1 MKNYLR
7 TFLANA
13 LRALDAPDDTPIV
26 LEYPRFER
34 GDLATPV
41 AIAFAAGTGEAPRAA
56 AERIVAELALMPG
69 LEAKITIAHN
79 GFINA
84 RFTPAYL
91 RACVVKLVEARQPP
105 LVRTP
110 TVPINDRARVML
122 GEAARRHAALA
133 GTLRGAIETFGPFP
147 TTADLEALNCAQ
159 RLPLMRTLARLDDG
173 LDDGNDGVRRF
184 LSSVCEEVV
193 EFNAHCRVTPEPAD
207 ARDARLLL
215 LIAVKHAIAEGMAA
229 LGVEAP
235 ERL

>member
-7 TFLANA
+7 AFLADA
-13 LRALDAPDDTPIV
+13 LRALDAPEDTPIV

-41 AIAFAAGTGEAPRAA
+41 AIAFAAATGEQPRAA
-56 AERIVAELALMPG
+56 AERIVAEVARSSG
-69 LEAKITIAHN
+69 LEAKLTVAHN

-91 RACVVKLVEARQPP
+91 RACVRNLVETPQPP
-105 LVRTP
+105 PIRTP
-110 TVPINDRARVML
+110 AVPINDRARIML

-133 GTLRGAIETFGPFP
+133 GTLRGAIETFGPLP
-147 TTADLEALNCAQ
+147 VTADLEALVCKQ
-159 RLPLMRTLARLDDG
+159 RLPLMRTLARLDDA

-193 EFNAHCRVTPEPAD
+193 EFGAHCRVTPETAE

-229 LGVEAP
+229 LGAEAP